1 MSGEDRREKA
11 ADGSADHKARLE
23 ALLQT
28 MEEKR
33 DSAKAEPGLRGDLPA
48 PRPGP
53 AAPQR
58 PSAPGAAVCPR
69 CGRAL
74 SVPGMPCLWCVPD
87 PRMTAVADEDD
98 QTSITTWVGAKPR
111 APEKLRWHQRLLR
124 AIDEEIIA
132 PFREMTP
139 GAYLLLLFVGI
150 LGFWL
155 LVWSWGM
162 RPVPVD

>member
-1 MSGEDRREKA
+1 MSDEDRREKA
-11 ADGSADHKARLE
+11 EDASAAHKARLE
-23 ALLQT
+23 ALLKA

-33 DSAKAEPGLRGDLPA
+33 GPAKA
-48 PRPGP
+48 GP
-53 AAPQR
+53 ER

-98 QTSITTWVGAKPR
+98 QTSIATWVGAKPR
-111 APEKLRWHQRLLR
+111 TPQKLRWHQRLLR
-124 AIDEEIIA
+124 AVDEELIA